1 MLARHLSLPI
11 YTRPTDVAKEGAAT
25 SESQSQS
32 TSFRLLAVLTLSA
45 SFALSTP
52 FTASQTTA
60 LGISSVIFAAV
71 GFVLLEQAIKSTAS
85 DEVSHK
91 SPQIIANGTASREK
105 ISDAPTKT
113 QQLVALRDVAAVLAL
128 LCGLAAYFMEPRL
141 GSEMVSWE
149 PVYRFGGGTVK
160 SVRHYRTMQ
169 LVMVFI
175 VVNVF
180 VNVLTFLMVR
190 RLFYLVALSLANGM
204 AFSLCFNA
212 LSELRWLLM
221 RYRCM
226 DICSFTVGKNNPSR
240 KSLY

>member
-1 MLARHLSLPI
+1 MLARHLSLPT
-11 YTRPTDVAKEGAAT
+11 YTRPTDVAKEGATAPDT
-25 SESQSQS
+25 QHQSA
-32 TSFRLLAVLTLSA
+32 SFRLLAVLTLSA

-71 GFVLLEQAIKSTAS
+71 GFVLLEQTIKSTAN
-85 DEVSHK
+85 DEAMHK
-91 SPQIIANGTASREK
+91 SPQITANGTASREK
-105 ISDAPTKT
+105 ASDAPTKT

-160 SVRHYRTMQ
+160 SVRHYRTVQ
-169 LVMVFI
+169 LVMAFI

-190 RLFYLVALSLANGM
+190 QLFYFVALSLANGM
-204 AFSLCFNA
+204 AWSLCFDA
-212 LSELRWLLM
+212 SSGLRWLLM
-221 RYRCM
+221 RYRCT
-226 DICSFTVGKNNPSR
+226 DICSFTVGKNNPP
-240 KSLY
+240 

>member
-1 MLARHLSLPI
+1 M
-11 YTRPTDVAKEGAAT
+11 
-25 SESQSQS
+25 
-32 TSFRLLAVLTLSA
+32 LTLSA

-71 GFVLLEQAIKSTAS
+71 GFVLLEQTIKSTAN
-85 DEVSHK
+85 DEAMHK
-91 SPQIIANGTASREK
+91 SPQITANGTASREK
-105 ISDAPTKT
+105 ASDAPTKT

-160 SVRHYRTMQ
+160 SVRHYRTVQ
-169 LVMVFI
+169 LVMAFI

-190 RLFYLVALSLANGM
+190 QLFYFVALSLANGM
-204 AFSLCFNA
+204 AWSLCFDA
-212 LSELRWLLM
+212 SSGLRWLLM
-221 RYRCM
+221 RYRCT
-226 DICSFTVGKNNPSR
+226 DICSFTVGKNNPPR
-240 KSLY
+240 KLLY